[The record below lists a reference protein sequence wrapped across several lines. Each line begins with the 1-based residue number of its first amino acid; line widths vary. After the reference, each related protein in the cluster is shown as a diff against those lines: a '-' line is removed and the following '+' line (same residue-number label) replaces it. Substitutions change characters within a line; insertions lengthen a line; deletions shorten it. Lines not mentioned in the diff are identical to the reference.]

1 MNNNYFNKTN
11 SKSKI
16 DVDKMKQAAE
26 QGRLDDF
33 ISQNL
38 SSENAARLNEI
49 LGSKEETERLLS
61 SPQAQELM
69 KKLGIK

>member
-1 MNNNYFNKTN
+1 
-11 SKSKI
+11 
-16 DVDKMKQAAE
+16 MKQAAE

-49 LGSKEETERLLS
+49 LGSKEEIERLLS

>member
-1 MNNNYFNKTN
+1 MNNSYFNKTN
-11 SKSKI
+11 GESKI

>member
-1 MNNNYFNKTN
+1 MNNNFFNKAN
-11 SKSKI
+11 GKSKI

-38 SSENAARLNEI
+38 SSENAARLNEV
-49 LGSKEETERLLS
+49 LSSKEETERLLS

>member
-11 SKSKI
+11 GKSKI

>member
-11 SKSKI
+11 GRSKI

>member
-11 SKSKI
+11 GKSKI

-26 QGRLDDF
+26 QGRHDDF

>member
-11 SKSKI
+11 GKSKI
-16 DVDKMKQAAE
+16 NVDKMKQAAE

>member
-1 MNNNYFNKTN
+1 MNNSYFNKTN
-11 SKSKI
+11 GKSKI

>member
-1 MNNNYFNKTN
+1 MNNNHFNKAN
-11 SKSKI
+11 GKSKI